1 MKTTQ
6 FRPLPP
12 LPDRGPL
19 RVMFLITSMPVGGA
33 ETLLV
38 NLIRRLDRARF
49 LPELCCLK
57 DLGPLGEQLAE
68 EIPAHHGLLRCKYDL
83 RVLRRLTRL
92 LASRQIDAVVT
103 VGAGDKMFWG
113 RLAAWRAGV
122 PVVVSALHST
132 GWPDGVGKLNRLLT
146 PLTDAFVGVAAEH
159 GRHLV
164 ENERFPAE
172 KVHVISNGVDVE
184 RFRFSAAARAAVR
197 RELDIDELAP
207 VVGIVAALRHEK
219 NHLLFLRAA
228 AHVHAELPETQ
239 FLLVGDGPQRETLE
253 LTTRQ
258 LGIGHVVHFLGTR
271 SDVPQVL
278 SAIDVLALT
287 SHIEANPVSILEAMA
302 VERPVVA
309 TRVGSVAESV
319 DHGVTGYLT
328 PSGDADSLAL
338 RWLELLSDRDKARE
352 MGRAGREV
360 VVQRWSLEKMV
371 EGYEQLI
378 AGIYEAKHPSS
389 PSPAQPRTANRSQS
403 PLAEKQPV
411 PGDATAQ

>member
-6 FRPLPP
+6 LRRLLP

-57 DLGPLGEQLAE
+57 ELGPLGEQLAE
-68 EIPAHHGLLRCKYDL
+68 EFPAHHSLLRCKYDL
-83 RVLRRLTRL
+83 GVLRRLTRL

-132 GWPDGVGKLNRLLT
+132 GWPDGVGRLNRLLT

-159 GRHLV
+159 GRYLV

-184 RFRFSAAARAAVR
+184 RFQFSTAARAAVR
-197 RELDIDELAP
+197 RELGIDELAT

-219 NHLLFLRAA
+219 NHLLFLRTA
-228 AHVHAELPETQ
+228 AHVHAELPEAR

-258 LGIGHVVHFLGTR
+258 LGLGQVVHFLGTR

-319 DHGVTGYLT
+319 DQGVTGYLA

-338 RWLELLSDRDKARE
+338 RWIELLSDRDKARE

-360 VVQRWSLEKMV
+360 VMQRWSLARMV

-378 AGIYEAKHPSS
+378 TVIYDAKCPAPPSTP
-389 PSPAQPRTANRSQS
+389 PSTSDGLPPVE
-403 PLAEKQPV
+403 PLVLAEHREPS
-411 PGDATAQ
+411 